1 MKIQKIKE
9 QSAAPAH
16 CFEYVGSFS
25 ENKQKIIE
33 ETRQPHIR
41 ILDVWER
48 ERANR
53 SNMLRTISHSIL
65 MNKALRMRMFIIS
78 YGGWTTNKKKK
89 KGKNVGFKSWQ
100 SAS

>member
-48 ERANR
+48 ESKPKQHAAYNFAF
-53 SNMLRTISHSIL
+53 N
-65 MNKALRMRMFIIS
+65 FDE
-78 YGGWTTNKKKK
+78 
-89 KGKNVGFKSWQ
+89 
-100 SAS
+100 